1 MLFSIIIPVFNAE
14 HSIRKCIDSV
24 LNQAFLDF
32 EVLLINDG
40 STDDTEKILTEYS
53 CKDSRIKVFNFP
65 NSGVEKKRNIFS
77 SRSVC
82 NFC

>member
-1 MLFSIIIPVFNAE
+1 MLMLFSIIIPVFNAE

-65 NSGVEKKRNIFS
+65 NSGVGI
-77 SRSVC
+77 SRRRGISLA
-82 NFC
+82 